1 MFYVSAY
8 PCVSTPVP
16 LTCVWAFGFVGCILL
31 LSLPPCPRALAP
43 CCLRFLLPSLWL
55 LLFALIMSCP
65 WLIVMSSL
73 TRSPLPSAGSVD
85 IYIYI
90 NKYIYICRY
99 WIDSISIRPPLVSL
113 PFQFEIRWFASP
125 RPRSRSEFGKNA
137 RKVELLPRL
146 GVDLQ
151 LVLQM
156 FLEEFWTSLIGR
168 FQLRISIQQVEL
180 S

>member
-1 MFYVSAY
+1 MCFDTCTINMRVSIRVRGLHASCFYRCDLAR
-8 PCVSTPVP
+8 
-16 LTCVWAFGFVGCILL
+16 AFLL
-31 LSLPPCPRALAP
+31 LAVFVS
-43 CCLRFLLPSLWL
+43 LLPSLWL

-85 IYIYI
+85 IYIY
-90 NKYIYICRY
+90 RY
-99 WIDSISIRPPLVSL
+99 WIDSISIRPPLVSW

-168 FQLRISIQQVEL
+168 LQLRISIQQVEL